1 MEEEIQDSSHA
12 KNDQQN
18 QDLRESK
25 YADNVEF
32 WRVHSDIDQLL
43 TDIQIAIIQRILII
57 WFSMIK
63 RTKLHLCRYQLLMV
77 TAKEKSLNRECQE
90 LL

>member
-1 MEEEIQDSSHA
+1 MYIPQGSLLSSFIFLVYTSDLTMEEEIQDSSHA

-18 QDLRESK
+18 QDLIESK

-43 TDIQIAIIQRILII
+43 TDIQIAIIQ
-57 WFSMIK
+57 
-63 RTKLHLCRYQLLMV
+63 
-77 TAKEKSLNRECQE
+77 
-90 LL
+90 

>member
-1 MEEEIQDSSHA
+1 MYIPQGSLLSSFIFLVYTSDLTMEEEIQDSSHA
-12 KNDQQN
+12 KNGQQN

-43 TDIQIAIIQRILII
+43 TDIQIAIIQ
-57 WFSMIK
+57 
-63 RTKLHLCRYQLLMV
+63 
-77 TAKEKSLNRECQE
+77 
-90 LL
+90 

>member
-1 MEEEIQDSSHA
+1 MYIPQGSLLSSFIFLVYTSDLTMEEEIQDSSHA

-32 WRVHSDIDQLL
+32 WGVHSDIDQLL
-43 TDIQIAIIQRILII
+43 TDIQIAIIQ
-57 WFSMIK
+57 
-63 RTKLHLCRYQLLMV
+63 
-77 TAKEKSLNRECQE
+77 
-90 LL
+90 

>member
-18 QDLRESK
+18 QDLIESK

-43 TDIQIAIIQRILII
+43 TDIQIAIIQ
-57 WFSMIK
+57 
-63 RTKLHLCRYQLLMV
+63 
-77 TAKEKSLNRECQE
+77 
-90 LL
+90 